1 MTFDETYFKNRH
13 YQHKEALVKAHV
25 MAVLQWASNECNIDL
40 LSGRGR
46 KALDVGCAYG
56 YTSNVLSN
64 LGYETTGI
72 DVSSWSIKQAKN
84 RTLCNFLVSDAQN
97 SFPFLDEAFDLVTC
111 FDVLEHLHSP
121 EQALSVMFAASRGA
135 VVCTTPNKKV
145 EKIVRKLT
153 RDYDETHIS
162 AKSQEDWHNCV
173 KKLDAKSRVASY
185 FDCPVQLGGKLFFKS
200 VRIPTYGLTVRIV
213 IWK

>member
-1 MTFDETYFKNRH
+1 MH
-13 YQHKEALVKAHV
+13 YQHKEAHVKAHV
-25 MAVLQWASNECNIDL
+25 LAVLQWASNECNIDL

-72 DVSSWSIKQAKN
+72 DVSTWSIKQAKN
-84 RTLCNFLVSDAQN
+84 QTFCNFLVSDAQN
-97 SFPFLDEAFDLVTC
+97 SFPFPDETFDLVTC
-111 FDVLEHLHSP
+111 FDVLEHLPSP

-145 EKIVRKLT
+145 EKTVRKLT

-162 AKSQEDWHNCV
+162 AKSREDWRNCL
-173 KKLDAKSRVASY
+173 KTLDAKSRVVSY
-185 FDCPVQLGGKLFFKS
+185 FDCPIQLGGKLFFKS
-200 VRIPTYGLTVRIV
+200 FSVPTFGLTVRIV